1 MSRRTQ
7 DTARANFNFKY
18 EAFTLFGLPSQVI
31 LLLILVPRRSPTTP
45 RSKLLGLPSCRF
57 ARRY

>member
-7 DTARANFNFKY
+7 DTARVNDYFKY
-18 EAFTLFGLPSQVI
+18 EALTLSGSSSQMI
-31 LLLILVPRRSPTTP
+31 LLYSLTPHCSPTTP
-45 RSKLLGLPSCRF
+45 RSKLLGLPSCLF